1 MTSNTSKNKRISMLA
16 EFYGSIMLIIIGA
29 IVTVI
34 VSLFFGGLG
43 FWNIFG
49 FVMIFAGIANII
61 YALISEKLPNP
72 NSTLRG
78 GLLIL
83 FIGLACLISFLP
95 HILLGTLQIMTL
107 ILTLIGVGV
116 TVIGVYQGFKK

>member
-1 MTSNTSKNKRISMLA
+1 MLA
-16 EFYGSIMLIIIGA
+16 EFYGSIMLIIIGV

-43 FWNIFG
+43 FWNVFG
-49 FVMIFAGIANII
+49 FVMIFAGFANII
-61 YALISEKLPNP
+61 FGLISEKLPNP

-78 GLLIL
+78 GLLIF

-95 HILLGTLQIMTL
+95 HILLGTIQIMTL
-107 ILTLIGVGV
+107 ILTLIGLGV
-116 TVIGVYQGFKK
+116 TIIGVYQGLKK